1 MPTTWSARD
10 VVRRRGPEAVLA
22 ALAGVVFLA
31 CLGSVELWGK
41 REQRASAE
49 AIDTIDHHHWLV
61 ARIQGRPRLEKPPLP
76 RWTVAA
82 LMTLTGRR
90 DEWLLRLPAA
100 LSALGMVGLV
110 YGLGR
115 RLGGRPVGLASGLVL
130 TSLGFFVSEL
140 RQAGN
145 DGPLAFFT
153 TLALYAA
160 WRRLHGEAVPDD
172 DGEGPGPVAA
182 PVPGGRGWNL
192 VLYGA
197 LGLGFLCK
205 GPVVVL
211 LAAVAV
217 VPYLA
222 CARRLRSGL
231 ALLADGR
238 GALLFLA
245 LALSWPVPVV
255 LNDPNAARVWMLE
268 MGQKA
273 GTAGIAHHRQRLP
286 LAADWPWMTVPW
298 AVIATMALAMP
309 FLRRGAAYRPRV
321 WFAWWWAVGNLAM
334 FCAWSVAKPNYYLPC
349 LPAAAVLTGL
359 EWVRLTRA
367 ARRPEGGAL
376 ARRVLQAHWVALFA
390 GALVV
395 PVVAHQRA
403 PGLFAWSVAL
413 ALATAAAAVASAWL
427 WRRGSDAAALAPLV
441 GAFAVTVLI
450 GYGAVAPAENRLH
463 GHRDLA
469 AALDRV
475 LPPGETTVMFFHE
488 LDEGLWFYLRG
499 RELAPVPGSQPEYN
513 DAFRL
518 LEDLRNN
525 RFEWDPGKRME
536 AQQRTLVSWLSHPV
550 GPGPRSP
557 YVLLREDRYDRFAP
571 ALRGVAE
578 PVYRERGLKR
588 NALVLLRALPP
599 GSDSGPVASARAD
612 DRAGRRE

>member
-1 MPTTWSARD
+1 M
-10 VVRRRGPEAVLA
+10 
-22 ALAGVVFLA
+22 
-31 CLGSVELWGK
+31 
-41 REQRASAE
+41 
-49 AIDTIDHHHWLV
+49 
-61 ARIQGRPRLEKPPLP
+61 
-76 RWTVAA
+76 
-82 LMTLTGRR
+82 
-90 DEWLLRLPAA
+90 
-100 LSALGMVGLV
+100 
-110 YGLGR
+110 
-115 RLGGRPVGLASGLVL
+115 
-130 TSLGFFVSEL
+130 
-140 RQAGN
+140 
-145 DGPLAFFT
+145 
-153 TLALYAA
+153 
-160 WRRLHGEAVPDD
+160 
-172 DGEGPGPVAA
+172 
-182 PVPGGRGWNL
+182 
-192 VLYGA
+192 
-197 LGLGFLCK
+197 
-205 GPVVVL
+205 
-211 LAAVAV
+211 
-217 VPYLA
+217 
-222 CARRLRSGL
+222 
-231 ALLADGR
+231 
-238 GALLFLA
+238 
-245 LALSWPVPVV
+245 
-255 LNDPNAARVWMLE
+255 
-268 MGQKA
+268 
-273 GTAGIAHHRQRLP
+273 
-286 LAADWPWMTVPW
+286 
-298 AVIATMALAMP
+298 
-309 FLRRGAAYRPRV
+309 
-321 WFAWWWAVGNLAM
+321 
-334 FCAWSVAKPNYYLPC
+334 
-349 LPAAAVLTGL
+349 
-359 EWVRLTRA
+359 
-367 ARRPEGGAL
+367 
-376 ARRVLQAHWVALFA
+376 LQAHWVALFA